1 MVQKGTIAKL
11 LEIGMPEGFKDL
23 HDITKEIAKLTH
35 QVKIAEQKNEA
46 LQMCYTNGS
55 ESQLQHMLGE
65 AQDPLVEAVKASAE
79 AANPYEAARIYS
91 SVSND
96 YCQKRP
102 SCQHARLDLDAR
114 AMDLK
119 NEIQKVKLKI
129 QLAELKD
136 RLDQLH
142 RSSQSQAPMMIV
154 GAYCSRSKRCAVE
167 PVGARLLSWASD
179 APDKR
184 NINTPGM
191 QLQGTK
197 RPFDG
202 AHSRS
207 SQSQAPIIAPP
218 IGTYCYG
225 SSLRKTKRR
234 CEVLQVEPRFQSRE
248 GDMPDIPIPAS
259 ASTGTACGWQD
270 QLPIGTSRTRT

>member
-46 LQMCYTNGS
+46 LQMCYTDGN
-55 ESQLQHMLGE
+55 ESQLQHMLEE

-79 AANPYEAARIYS
+79 TANPCEAASPAPTRL
-91 SVSND
+91 D
-96 YCQKRP
+96 
-102 SCQHARLDLDAR
+102 ARLGMDAR
-114 AMDLK
+114 AMELK
-119 NEIQKVKLKI
+119 NEIQNVKLKI

-218 IGTYCYG
+218 IGTYYG

-234 CEVLQVEPRFQSRE
+234 CEVLQVEPRLLSRE

-259 ASTGTACGWQD
+259 VSTGTACGWQD
-270 QLPIGTSRTRT
+270 QVPIGTSRTRT